1 LTKPPPQIPEK
12 ANSLSFRRGSGVRC
26 FLLYLLFLIL
36 MTILPL
42 NGSSSAHLNDILVVN
57 IRLDYLIHSILFIPW
72 IFLYLISFRP
82 AGIWEKLLM
91 IAAGLLMA
99 FSTEGVQYFLSYR
112 SYNINDLLSNFLGV
126 ILGAIA
132 LFFIPQINQ
141 K

>member
-1 LTKPPPQIPEK
+1 M
-12 ANSLSFRRGSGVRC
+12 RY

-36 MTILPL
+36 MAVLPL
-42 NGSSSAHLNDILVVN
+42 NGSASVHLNDIYVFHL
-57 IRLDYLIHSILFIPW
+57 RLDFLLHSILFIPW
-72 IFLYLISFRP
+72 VFLYAMSFRP
-82 AGIWEKLLM
+82 AGLSEKLLM

>member
-1 LTKPPPQIPEK
+1 M
-12 ANSLSFRRGSGVRC
+12 RC

-72 IFLYLISFRP
+72 IFLYMISFRP
-82 AGIWEKLLM
+82 AGLSEKLLM